1 MGGLGRSEIR
11 WIGPGG
17 GGLGGS
23 AKAGIGPG
31 GSARVRVRLGG
42 SGAGVL
48 GGLEFSLGRLGS
60 QQLDRH
66 PAQQSAAGPAEV
78 AEVGMGGKKK
88 PKEQRKEDTNLD
100 H

>member
-1 MGGLGRSEIR
+1 MGGLGRSLGQVDR
-11 WIGPGG
+11 PRRGP
-17 GGLGGS
+17 GGS
-23 AKAGIGPG
+23 AKAWIGPG

-42 SGAGVL
+42 SGAGVS
-48 GGLEFSLGRLGS
+48 GGLEFYGGWLGS

-66 PAQQSAAGPAEV
+66 PAQQSAAGLAWV
-78 AEVGMGGKKK
+78 AGVGMGGKKK